1 MKKIAILV
9 CAVCMSCTALYAQ
22 NRAQTAKPADRMEKC
37 TKVANRLADKLQLDD
52 RTQQWFVPLYAA
64 YQDTLM
70 GIRRTYRMGK
80 PAGKGQGKQAGVC
93 ALNDAEALQCVEN
106 ALKRDELTLKV
117 KRDYYAQFKKQLTP
131 QQLVRIFCT
140 PQRKPNQG
148 KRPAQ
153 GQRGHGHHQQGHGA
167 GWQQTPDFD

>member
-1 MKKIAILV
+1 
-9 CAVCMSCTALYAQ
+9 MSCTALYAQ

-37 TKVANRLADKLQLDD
+37 TKVANRLTDKLQLDD

-64 YQDTLM
+64 YRDTLM

-117 KRDYYAQFKKQLTP
+117 KRDYYVQFKKATDAAAVGSHLLYAAAQTESRAS
-131 QQLVRIFCT
+131 VRRRVSVVMVIT
-140 PQRKPNQG
+140 SRVMVL
-148 KRPAQ
+148 
-153 GQRGHGHHQQGHGA
+153 A
-167 GWQQTPDFD
+167 GSKLPDFD

>member
-1 MKKIAILV
+1 MCCLHELHR
-9 CAVCMSCTALYAQ
+9 AL
-22 NRAQTAKPADRMEKC
+22 RAKPCADCQTCRPYG

-131 QQLVRIFCT
+131 QQ
-140 PQRKPNQG
+140 
-148 KRPAQ
+148 